1 MTQPDVPSPHMIL
14 SAFTMASV
22 SHLNYGLWRH
32 PRDQTHRYKDVAYWV
47 GLARMLDDAGF
58 DCLFIADALGPI
70 DVYGGSPAPAL
81 RHGIQSPLIDPL
93 LLVSAMAA
101 ATTSLGFGVTVSTTY
116 EFPYLL
122 ARKFTTLDHL
132 TEGRIG
138 WNIVTSQQDSAARN
152 LGLQQQ
158 VPHDERYRRADEFM
172 DVVYKLWLGSWEQD
186 AVQRRVVAGDLGQS
200 VYTDPDRVHPI
211 RHDGRYFQ
219 VPDGHV
225 AEPSPQR
232 VPLLLQA
239 GSSESGIR
247 FAARHAEV
255 VFVVGADA
263 QGTRQNVRRIKEAAA
278 GLGRDPAGL
287 KFITAAAIVTGGTA
301 SEADRKFREYRA
313 CFDPEGSIIHYAS
326 MTGVD
331 FSGQRPDQQLSYVRT
346 EASQSVLSQF
356 DQAVSGR
363 SWSLAEATDPAHG
376 FGRARTFVGAP
387 DRVADDMQGWLGD
400 SETDGF
406 NLIQILNPETYQDFI
421 RLILPELRRRGC
433 LRERGILPLRRK
445 LFPQLASALP
455 APDHPAS
462 RFARPAARAG

>member
-1 MTQPDVPSPHMIL
+1 MIL
-14 SAFTMASV
+14 NAFTMASV

-32 PRDQTHRYKDVAYWV
+32 PRDQTHRYKDIDYWV
-47 GLARMLDDAGF
+47 GLARMLDEAGF
-58 DCLFIADALGPI
+58 DCLFLADALGQI
-70 DVYGGSPAPAL
+70 DVYGQSPAAAL

-116 EFPYLL
+116 EYPYLL

-132 TEGRIG
+132 TKGRIG

-158 VPHDERYRRADEFM
+158 IPHDERYARADEFM
-172 DVVYKLWLGSWEQD
+172 DVVYKLWLGSWDDD
-186 AVQRRVVAGDLGQS
+186 AVLRHVAAGDLGQS

-211 RHDGRYFQ
+211 RHEGKYFR

-239 GSSESGIR
+239 GSSESGVR

-263 QGTRQNVRRIKEAAA
+263 RGTRQNVSRIKEAAA
-278 GLGRDPAGL
+278 EFGRDPAGL
-287 KFITAAAIVTGGTA
+287 KFITAAAVVAGETDD
-301 SEADRKFREYRA
+301 EARRKFDDYKA
-313 CFDPEGSIIHYAS
+313 YFDPEGSIIHYAS

-331 FSGQRPDQQLSYVRT
+331 FEQQRRDEALSYTRT
-346 EASQSVLSQF
+346 EASQSVLRQF
-356 DQAVSGR
+356 DRAVSGR
-363 SWSLAEATDPAHG
+363 SWSLAEATNPAEG
-376 FGRARTFVGAP
+376 FGRARTFIGAP
-387 DRVADDMQGWLGD
+387 GRIADDMQAWLHASD
-400 SETDGF
+400 TDGF
-406 NLIQILNPETYQDFI
+406 NLIQLVNPDTYTDFI
-421 RLILPELRRRGC
+421 GLVAPELRRRGC
-433 LRERGILPLRRK
+433 RRERGAPPLRCRM
-445 LFPQLASALP
+445 FPQAMSALP
-455 APDHPAS
+455 APDHPARRFDRS
-462 RFARPAARAG
+462 RVRAE